1 MPPFEKTEGASR
13 VRAQRGLSPRVAT
26 SLKRGFPLLVSL
38 AILAW
43 LVGQVDLQ
51 QLLSVLSPRLAGLM
65 VAALLVYGAAT
76 LLLEALSL
84 RMLIPGDVPGFGAW
98 TAARIKCASY
108 LLSILHY
115 ALGMGALA
123 VLLRRRTPLSLAEA
137 GSMVLLISVVD
148 LVVVV
153 SIIAIG
159 SAFLQ
164 GIAPALPLPAVAAIL
179 LGFPTG
185 LWLLRTPRSLG
196 PLEALRSLRIFAALR
211 EASLL
216 KLAQLFGLRVLFVGC
231 FATLCSV
238 TFPRFGVQAPLAD
251 VVVGTLVVG
260 FVAGLPI
267 AVAGLG
273 TSQAAFLFLF
283 RDYASQEALL
293 AQSLVLSAGILA
305 LRGGMGVGFAS
316 EFTREALAASR
327 EEPA

>member
-13 VRAQRGLSPRVAT
+13 VRVQRGLSPRVAT

-65 VAALLVYGAAT
+65 VLALLVYGAAT

-137 GSMVLLISVVD
+137 GSM
-148 LVVVV
+148 
-153 SIIAIG
+153 
-159 SAFLQ
+159 
-164 GIAPALPLPAVAAIL
+164 
-179 LGFPTG
+179 
-185 LWLLRTPRSLG
+185 
-196 PLEALRSLRIFAALR
+196 
-211 EASLL
+211 
-216 KLAQLFGLRVLFVGC
+216 GC
-231 FATLCSV
+231 
-238 TFPRFGVQAPLAD
+238 
-251 VVVGTLVVG
+251 
-260 FVAGLPI
+260 
-267 AVAGLG
+267 
-273 TSQAAFLFLF
+273 
-283 RDYASQEALL
+283 
-293 AQSLVLSAGILA
+293 
-305 LRGGMGVGFAS
+305 
-316 EFTREALAASR
+316 
-327 EEPA
+327 